1 MSVRM
6 SMGDSTPRTS
16 MRASPAGGRKKSAG
30 GSMLDKV
37 ATFFGSSKNLTA
49 DGGQGGQGAAAEGQA
64 AEERGLAM
72 MSPAIS
78 FVAEEVSE
86 LKQAKSFT
94 RGKSFTGGEDS
105 VKMDAL
111 VAEAEKTAEASD
123 GGL

>member
-16 MRASPAGGRKKSAG
+16 MRASPA